1 MKGTL
6 RAKPGRPNY
15 WELRADAGA
24 DPVTKRRRQI
34 SRGFRGTR
42 KEAEKAL
49 RQLCNEIDAGRH
61 RGTDESFSA
70 VLEAWYASR
79 VSSWS
84 PTTAE
89 RNRGLLDLHILPAL
103 GSKSLSKLRPSDLDR
118 LYDRLSNEGQAPG
131 SIRKVHAILRSSLNL
146 AERWEWIDRNPA
158 ARASPPVV
166 RQTEVKAPPADMV
179 HAVMAE
185 AARYPGFPLFLRLAG
200 VTGARRG
207 ELCGLRR
214 SDVDLAGRRLRIS
227 RGVIVVA
234 DETEAARD
242 RTIVRV
248 GEGLFV
254 KTPKTS
260 EGRSVDLDEE
270 TVLELAAHL
279 EHIRS
284 RAEAQGIE
292 LVADPYLF
300 SEPMRS
306 KRLDGSQP
314 WHPREV
320 SRKWRSVRDAVGGE
334 GRLHSLRHFV
344 ATELLGAGVPLPT
357 VSRRL
362 GHRRTSTTSDIYAA
376 YLPASDRDAA
386 DVMGDRLRR
395 RPAAA
400 SAVTGT
406 DAGAPLA

>member
-1 MKGTL
+1 MRGTL
-6 RAKPGRPNY
+6 REKSGRPNY

-24 DPVTKRRRQI
+24 DPATKRRRQI

-49 RQLCNEIDAGRH
+49 RKLCLEVDAGRH
-61 RGTDESFSA
+61 RGTDESFAA
-70 VLEAWYASR
+70 VLEAWYTSR
-79 VSSWS
+79 ASSWS
-84 PTTAE
+84 PTTEE
-89 RNRGLLDLHILPAL
+89 RNRSLLDVHILPAL
-103 GSKSLSKLRPSDLDR
+103 GRKPLSKLRPSDLDKFYGD
-118 LYDRLSNEGQAPG
+118 LEAGKGQRKGLAPA
-131 SIRKVHAILRSSLNL
+131 SIRKAHAIIRSALNL

-158 ARASPPVV
+158 ARSSPPVV
-166 RQTEVKAPPADMV
+166 RQAEVKAPSAEMV
-179 HAVMAE
+179 QAVMAE

-214 SDVDLAGRRLRIS
+214 SDIDLVGGSLRIN
-227 RGVIVVA
+227 RGVIVVG
-234 DETEAARD
+234 TEL
-242 RTIVRV
+242 I
-248 GEGLFV
+248 V
-254 KTPKTS
+254 KTPKTN
-260 EGRSVDLDEE
+260 EGRSVDLDVE
-270 TVLELAAHL
+270 TVELLAAHL
-279 EHIRS
+279 EHIRA
-284 RAEAQGIE
+284 RAEAQGVE
-292 LVADPYLF
+292 LVADPYIF

-306 KRLDGSQP
+306 ARLDGSQP

-320 SRKWRSVRDAVGGE
+320 SRKWRTVRDAVGGE

-386 DVMGDRLRR
+386 AVMGDRLRR
-395 RPAAA
+395 PAAR
-400 SAVTGT
+400 GT
-406 DAGAPLA
+406 DAEATPA